1 MPIYEYECR
10 NCNGSFE
17 KMVSFSEADK
27 LPECPKSSSKETH
40 KLISIAASFA
50 STGAEGRISPGSS
63 CGSSGEFS

>member
-27 LPECPKSSSKETH
+27 LPECPKCLSKETH
-40 KLISIAASFA
+40 KLISVAASFA
-50 STGAEGRISPGSS
+50 TSGSAGGSSSASS
-63 CGSSGEFS
+63 CGSRGGFS